1 MSSRDLSRAFP
12 LRISDSEFLFLA
24 NIDPVLQRRVR
35 EAMPQAKLV
44 GGDTMNYWIK
54 DHKPAL
60 A

>member
-1 MSSRDLSRAFP
+1 MSSARSSPRFP
-12 LRISDSEFLFLA
+12 TPIAIREFLFLA

-35 EAMPQAKLV
+35 EAMPKAKLV

-54 DHKPAL
+54 DHQPAL